1 MTECAQRI
9 AKPTTAPVVRVSL
22 GGENL
27 AEWRWEALFDA
38 WWSVT
43 HAMQKRRDNP
53 ANADAEREVAR
64 AFNAPGLKP
73 KLSFDLNEDVAAPF
87 ISTGA
92 RPRVAV
98 LREQGVNGQ
107 IEMANAFERAGFRAF
122 DVHMSDLIEGR
133 VACRISPAW
142 WPVVASAMATCSVPA
157 VAGPPRSWSAAHCV
171 MPSPRSSRAKTA
183 SRWAYATAAR

>member
-1 MTECAQRI
+1 M
-9 AKPTTAPVVRVSL
+9 SL

-38 WWSVT
+38 RWSVT

-133 VACRISPAW
+133 VALQDFTGL
-142 WPVVASAMATCSVPA
+142 VACGGFSYGDVLGAGRGWATSI
-157 VAGPPRSWSAAHCV
+157 WSAAHCV